1 MKATTAQFLARI
13 GLAWAILCGSEAAF
27 AADGVTIPPH
37 PFAAFSRRPA
47 LATNSNET
55 GAKVATIQAPAKS
68 ASIRTNPNVGLASS
82 PNRSTEAIALTS
94 QLAPQEIAQL
104 ADHLNAGLSPEL
116 RENFDLFVYVS
127 KAEEGPWAQHMYV
140 FVKERSADKDPKLI
154 LLENWAVSTG
164 REAMEHAK
172 NGERMS
178 TETPAGIYQLD
189 PDRFFVDYR
198 SSQWLRD
205 MPNSMFFNWMSR
217 GNPTGLAIHGVADAD
232 QIAALGRRA
241 SAGCVQLPLNASQK
255 LFDLVRDN
263 FEGEVPRFAYDQK
276 TRTINNQGE
285 LARDENGDLVMAGG
299 YRALVVIENYG
310 GPEQRTSKLEV
321 DSHRPAG

>member
-1 MKATTAQFLARI
+1 VKATTALLARI
-13 GLAWAILCGSEAAF
+13 GLACAVWCGSESAF
-27 AADGVTIPPH
+27 AADGLTIPLH
-37 PFAAFSRRPA
+37 PFPAFMRTPA
-47 LATNSNET
+47 LATTANEAA
-55 GAKVATIQAPAKS
+55 AKAAIPAPAKS
-68 ASIRTNPNVGLASS
+68 ASIRTNENIGPASR
-82 PNRSTEAIALTS
+82 PNRATETITLTS

-104 ADHLNAGLSPEL
+104 ADRLKAGLTQEL

-140 FVKERSADKDPKLI
+140 FVKERSADTDPKWI

-164 REAMEHAK
+164 REAMEQAK

-178 TETPAGIYQLD
+178 TETPAGVYQLD
-189 PDRFFVDYR
+189 PDRFFVEYR
-198 SSQWLRD
+198 SSQWRRD
-205 MPNSMFFNWMSR
+205 MPNSMFFNWMSG

-241 SAGCVQLPLNASQK
+241 SAGCVQLPLDASQK

-276 TRTINNQGE
+276 TRTINNKGE
-285 LARDENGDLVMAGG
+285 LARDENGDLVMASG
-299 YRALVVIENYG
+299 YRALVVIEDYG
-310 GPEQRTSKLEV
+310 GPEQRTSKLDV
-321 DSHRPAG
+321 DSPGPAG

>member
-1 MKATTAQFLARI
+1 M
-13 GLAWAILCGSEAAF
+13 
-27 AADGVTIPPH
+27 
-37 PFAAFSRRPA
+37 
-47 LATNSNET
+47 
-55 GAKVATIQAPAKS
+55 
-68 ASIRTNPNVGLASS
+68 
-82 PNRSTEAIALTS
+82 S
-94 QLAPQEIAQL
+94 Q
-104 ADHLNAGLSPEL
+104 EL

-164 REAMEHAK
+164 REAMEQAK

-178 TETPAGIYQLD
+178 TETPAGFYQLD
-189 PDRFFVDYR
+189 PERFFVEYR
-198 SSQWLRD
+198 SSQWRRD

-241 SAGCVQLPLNASQK
+241 SAGCVQLPLDASQK

-263 FEGEVPRFAYDQK
+263 FEGQVPRFAYDEK
-276 TRTINNQGE
+276 TRTINNNGE
-285 LARDENGDLVMAGG
+285 LARDANGDLVMVSG
-299 YRALVVIENYG
+299 YRALVVIEDYG
-310 GPEQRTSKLEV
+310 GPEQRTSKLDV
-321 DSHRPAG
+321 DSPRPAG